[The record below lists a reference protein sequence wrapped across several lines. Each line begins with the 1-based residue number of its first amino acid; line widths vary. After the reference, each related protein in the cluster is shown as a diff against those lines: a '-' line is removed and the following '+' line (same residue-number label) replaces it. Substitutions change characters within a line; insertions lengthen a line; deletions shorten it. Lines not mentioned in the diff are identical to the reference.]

1 MEQLFALIVDATNH
15 IIHAIRFLF
24 ALGVIVALMYSTSNI
39 VEVADDI
46 QCDLDPDFREYTRP
60 WTWIRHGLRLVVW
73 GGGLVLV
80 LMLWL

>member
-24 ALGVIVALMYSTSNI
+24 ALGVIVALMYSASNL
-39 VEVADDI
+39 VEVVDDF
-46 QCDLDPDFREYTRP
+46 QCDLDPDFRKHTTP
-60 WTWIRHGLRLVVW
+60 WTWIRSGLRFAVW